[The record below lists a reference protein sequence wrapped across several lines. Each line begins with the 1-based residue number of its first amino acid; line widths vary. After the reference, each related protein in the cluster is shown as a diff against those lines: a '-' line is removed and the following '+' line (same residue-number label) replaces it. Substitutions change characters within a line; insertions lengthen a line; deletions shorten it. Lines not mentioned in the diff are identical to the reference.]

1 MRNNVLDYLNEI
13 VKEKPHK
20 TAYSDGTV
28 SLSFLEVYGQSRS
41 IASFL
46 HKKGIYRKPVV
57 IFMKKSPLEVA
68 AFFGAVAAGNFYVP
82 IDEEM
87 PAGRIQLILD
97 NVQSPLV
104 ICDESTFETAK
115 SFRLGAG
122 EAVLFGEAVSG
133 EINED

>member
-68 AFFGAVAAGNFYVP
+68 AFFGAVAAGNF
-82 IDEEM
+82 
-87 PAGRIQLILD
+87 
-97 NVQSPLV
+97 
-104 ICDESTFETAK
+104 
-115 SFRLGAG
+115 
-122 EAVLFGEAVSG
+122 
-133 EINED
+133 